1 MKRLVNVLLLIVF
14 LSSYHFNAQLF
25 PGGQAASQETSISI
39 TGLRDRVTVRRDER
53 GIPYIEATNDD
64 DLYFAQGYVIASD
77 RLWQMDLLR
86 RNVRGEM
93 AEIFG
98 EAALAED
105 KRHRTLGT
113 SHVVDETAKHLPA
126 GLNRVLTAYANG
138 VNAFIDSLNEKTT
151 PVEFRLLQYKPK
163 PWTPADSL
171 CVGKLLAEYLS
182 NSWQTDIMRG
192 ALMSLPKDKRDALL
206 PETSPLDLIVVGSDR
221 PRTAGIRPASSD
233 KHSPNLWASI
243 NPPLALLSE
252 LNASLESQRQ
262 AFDRFG
268 LNAPSLETVQASN
281 NWVVSGKHTASGKPL
296 LANDPHIPA
305 SAPNIWY
312 QAELIA
318 PGMHVAG
325 VTFPGAPGIV
335 IGHNEFIAWGA
346 TNLGPDVQDVYIEK
360 FDKDNPN
367 RYLTPTGWR
376 EAQIRHEQ
384 INVRKNP
391 LDPKSVQPQPFD
403 VTVTRHG
410 PIILEKDGVRYALS
424 WPALDPANLEIPG
437 IFDANRARN
446 WKEFTEGLSRY
457 SGPTQNFVYADVEG
471 HIGYYGA
478 GKIPIRKT
486 GDGSIPYDGATDDG
500 EWISYIPFEKLP
512 HSFDPPSG
520 IIVTANQRIAG
531 KDYPYFLSHNWIP
544 PYRARRIFDLV
555 SAKPKLTI
563 DDFRRIQGDTYSIS
577 MSTFARAAARSLK
590 TVSVPG
596 TATAGSGVTQE
607 QITKLIADLESWDG
621 MMNADSHMA
630 AVVSQMRGLF
640 RTRVLT
646 TAMGPDLYSSYT
658 WAQAEILIDRIATE
672 QPREWLPKEFPNYAD
687 FFRATYDE
695 ARKNL
700 TRSYGAD
707 ESQWTWGKI
716 AIARFNHPL
725 TAAPLVGAQFAI
737 APFPQNGSGG
747 SVNVGSSVSMRL
759 IADPS
764 DWDETQNGIPLGE
777 SGIPNSAHWKDQLD
791 DWRNVT
797 PRALPFSKAAV
808 DSATKETVVL
818 TPKQ

>member
-1 MKRLVNVLLLIVF
+1 MNRLSRVLLLSFIALASLTVVEKPR
-14 LSSYHFNAQLF
+14 SASAQQT
-25 PGGQAASQETSISI
+25 PSTVSVP
-39 TGLRDRVTVRRDER
+39 GLRDRVTIRRDER
-53 GIPYIEATNDD
+53 GIPYIEARNDD
-64 DLYFAQGYVIASD
+64 DLYFAQGYVTASD

-98 EAALAED
+98 EAALNED
-105 KRHRTLGT
+105 KRHRIFGT
-113 SHVVDETAKHLPA
+113 SQVVDETAKHLPPN
-126 GLNRVLTAYANG
+126 LNKALTAYADG
-138 VNAFIDSLNEKTT
+138 VNTFIDSLDEKTT
-151 PVEFRLLQYKPK
+151 PVEFRLLQYKPRH
-163 PWTPADSL
+163 WTPADSL

-182 NSWQTDIMRG
+182 NSWQLDIMRG
-192 ALMSLPKDKRDALL
+192 AMMSLPKDKREALL
-206 PETSPLDLIVVGSDR
+206 PETSPQDVIVVGSDR
-221 PRTAGIRPASSD
+221 TASLLGTQSSR
-233 KHSPNLWASI
+233 
-243 NPPLALLSE
+243 LLVATNILKE

-262 AFDRFG
+262 SSELLGINFP
-268 LNAPSLETVQASN
+268 NLETFQASN

-312 QAELIA
+312 QTELIA

-335 IGHNEFIAWGA
+335 IGHNDFVAWGA

-367 RYLTPTGWR
+367 RYMTPNGLR
-376 EAQIRHEQ
+376 DAQIRHEQ

-391 LDPKSVQPQPFD
+391 LDPKSVQPQTFD

-410 PIILEKDGVRYALS
+410 PIVLEKDGVRYALR
-424 WPALDPANLEIPG
+424 WPALDSANLEIAG

-457 SGPTQNFVYADVEG
+457 SGPTQNFVYADVDG

-478 GKIPIRKT
+478 GKIPIRKS
-486 GDGSIPYDGATDDG
+486 GDGSTPYDGATDDG

-520 IIVTANQRIAG
+520 IIVTANQRVVG
-531 KDYPYFLSHNWIP
+531 KNYPYFLSHNWAP
-544 PYRARRIFDLV
+544 PYRARRIFDLL

-563 DDFRRIQGDTYSIS
+563 DDFRKIQGDTYSIA
-577 MSTFARAAARSLK
+577 MTAFARAAAKSLK
-590 TVSVPG
+590 TSVSGPG
-596 TATAGSGVTQE
+596 TVATGSSATPE
-607 QITKLIADLESWDG
+607 QITKLITDLESWDG
-621 MMNADSHMA
+621 MMNADSHTA
-630 AVVSQMRGLF
+630 AVVSQMRGPF
-640 RTRVLT
+640 RTRILN
-646 TAMGPDLYSSYT
+646 TAMGQDLYGNYT
-658 WAQAEILIDRIATE
+658 WSQAEVLIDRIATE
-672 QPREWLPKEFPNYAD
+672 QPREWLPKEFPTYAD
-687 FFRATYDE
+687 LFRASYDE
-695 ARKNL
+695 ARKSL
-700 TRSYGAD
+700 TRSFGAD
-707 ESQWTWGKI
+707 ESQWMWGKI
-716 AIARFNHPL
+716 AIVRFNHPL
-725 TAAPLVGAQFAI
+725 ASAPLVGVQFLI

-759 IADPS
+759 IADPGE
-764 DWDETQNGIPLGE
+764 WDKTQNGIPLGE

-791 DWRNVT
+791 DWRNAT
-797 PRALPFSKAAV
+797 PRAFPFSKAAI
-808 DSATKETVVL
+808 DNATKETVVL

>member
-1 MKRLVNVLLLIVF
+1 MNRLSRALLLFIVA
-14 LSSYHFNAQLF
+14 LSSLTAVENPRSAKAQT
-25 PGGQAASQETSISI
+25 PNTVSIP
-39 TGLRDRVTVRRDER
+39 GLRDRVTVRRDER
-53 GIPYIEATNDD
+53 GIPYIEASNDD
-64 DLYFAQGYVIASD
+64 DLYFAQGYVTASD

-98 EAALAED
+98 EAVLGED
-105 KRHRTLGT
+105 KRHRTFGT
-113 SHVVDETAKHLPA
+113 ARVVDETAKHLPPN
-126 GLNRVLTAYANG
+126 LNKALTAYANG
-138 VNAFIDSLNEKTT
+138 VNAYIDSLTDQTT
-151 PVEFRLLQYKPK
+151 PVEFRLLQYKPRH
-163 PWTPADSL
+163 WTPADSL

-182 NSWQTDIMRG
+182 NSWQIDIMRG
-192 ALMSLPKDKRDALL
+192 AMMSLPRDKREALL
-206 PETSPLDLIVVGSDR
+206 PETSPLDVIVVGSDR
-221 PRTAGIRPASSD
+221 SRTAGILPAPLGTQSSRLPSTD
-233 KHSPNLWASI
+233 
-243 NPPLALLSE
+243 LLE
-252 LNASLESQRQ
+252 TLRVSLESQRQ
-262 AFDRFG
+262 SFERLG

-312 QAELIA
+312 QTELIA

-360 FDKDNPN
+360 FDKDNPK
-367 RYLTPTGWR
+367 RYMTPTGWR
-376 EAQIRHEQ
+376 DAEIRHEQ

-391 LDPKSVQPQPFD
+391 IDPKSVQTQTFD

-410 PIILEKDGVRYALS
+410 PIILEKDGVRYALR
-424 WPALDPANLEIPG
+424 WPALDATNLEIPG

-446 WKEFTEGLSRY
+446 WKEFAEGLSKY

-486 GDGSIPYDGATDDG
+486 GDGSVPYDGATDDG
-500 EWISYIPFEKLP
+500 EWTSYIPFEKLP

-520 IIVTANQRIAG
+520 IIVTANSRIVG

-544 PYRARRIFDLV
+544 PYRARRIFDLL

-563 DDFRRIQGDTYSIS
+563 DDFRKIQGDTYSIA
-577 MSTFARAAARSLK
+577 MTTFARAAAKSLK
-590 TVSVPG
+590 AVVSVPG
-596 TATAGSGVTQE
+596 AGATGSTTTPD
-607 QITKLIADLESWDG
+607 QIAKLVSDLESWDG

-640 RTRVLT
+640 RTRILN
-646 TAMGPDLYSSYT
+646 TALGQDLYSSYT
-658 WAQAEILIDRIATE
+658 WAQGEIFIDRVATE
-672 QPREWLPKEFPNYAD
+672 QPREWLPKEFPTYAD
-687 FFRATYDE
+687 LFRASYEE

-707 ESQWTWGKI
+707 ESQWVWGKI
-716 AIARFNHPL
+716 AVARFQHPL
-725 TAAPLVGAQFAI
+725 ASAPFIGGQFAI
-737 APFPQNGSGG
+737 PPFPQNGSGG

-764 DWDETQNGIPLGE
+764 DWDKTQNGIPLGE

-797 PRALPFSKAAV
+797 PRALPFSKAAI

-818 TPKQ
+818 TPK